1 MAGKY
6 FGLFFVQ
13 CEGFEICGLISSQQG
28 RDNSL
33 PQELFEN
40 VWRVFVVVVVTITG
54 KNDWHLVERGREVE
68 NLALGRTVIFQ
79 KSTEKH

>member
-1 MAGKY
+1 MLGVEISGETPEKGGVRGDFVAGKY

-33 PQELFEN
+33 PQELFGN

-54 KNDWHLVERGREVE
+54 KNG
-68 NLALGRTVIFQ
+68 I
-79 KSTEKH
+79 